1 MKNIFLLFIVA
12 LMIPCGGQAQKSVR
26 KFYQNVKR
34 GGDNVKVTLPGFL
47 IHMGAGIGKNHL
59 SDDDPNAALG
69 LEMTKYIKKIKIVV
83 AQDQQT
89 ISKADYNRFVDIA
102 RRKDKFEDLLLV
114 KDGETNV
121 NIMMRGNERKIKNLL
136 ILVNDGDE
144 FVMMSMKTN
153 LKYKHLNKF
162 LGEILKNNKKIKIT
176 TPKET
181 KKSVKETIERV

>member
-1 MKNIFLLFIVA
+1 
-12 LMIPCGGQAQKSVR
+12 MIPCGGQAQKSVR